1 MLLEFKQRRN
11 WTESQ
16 NA

>member
-11 WTESQ
+11 RAESQ
-16 NA
+16 NV